1 MWDLPGPGIKPVSSK
16 WQADSLPLTHQG
28 SPGAFI
34 ISKFYLKKIYKATS
48 VEKIFIKDNVPKILI
63 EKFKK

>member
-1 MWDLPGPGIKPVSSK
+1 MSSK

-34 ISKFYLKKIYKATS
+34 ISKLYLKKIYKATS